1 MQVAENIRPKLTS
14 LRVLSFHGDSQAE
27 ADGTRWSLDL
37 RQDIQ
42 LALAVPAVSGTG
54 LQAAVRIELTAEAK
68 SELGSAVLTFSGLYE
83 AKFVYPPEVTEEMAS
98 PMMEQEPYQYLLVAQ
113 AYPLAMTHFRREL
126 QSMGF
131 DARSLPLG
139 LSTS

>member
-14 LRVLSFHGDSQAE
+14 LRVLSFHGDSQTD
-27 ADGTRWSLDL
+27 ADGMRWFLDL

-42 LALAVPAVSGTG
+42 LALAVPTVSGTG
-54 LQAAVRIELTAEAK
+54 LQVAVRVELKAEAK
-68 SELGSAVLTFSGLYE
+68 SELSSAAVATFSGLYE
-83 AKFVYPPEVTEEMAS
+83 AKFIYPPEVTEEMVS
-98 PMMEQEPYQYLLVAQ
+98 PLMEQEPYQYLMVAQ

-139 LSTS
+139 LST